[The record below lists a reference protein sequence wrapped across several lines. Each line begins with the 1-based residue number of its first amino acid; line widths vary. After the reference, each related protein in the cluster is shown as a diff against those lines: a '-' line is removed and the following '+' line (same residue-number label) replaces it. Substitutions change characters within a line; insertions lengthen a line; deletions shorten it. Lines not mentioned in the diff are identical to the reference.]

1 MFEKAY
7 MFSNTIKDFQKRG
20 IFLLAALYGFGHSQY
35 MVTMLVAQPPL
46 LHFLRN
52 LNKSIA
58 AFQMLH
64 FVQTEKRHKERNRGQ
79 RGDQRGKDSERE
91 RTENVIVGYNVVTY
105 MFLLPQSIKLECH
118 NAMCIM
124 HV

>member
-1 MFEKAY
+1 
-7 MFSNTIKDFQKRG
+7 
-20 IFLLAALYGFGHSQY
+20 

-91 RTENVIVGYNVVTY
+91 RTENVIVSPLMV
-105 MFLLPQSIKLECH
+105 P
-118 NAMCIM
+118 
-124 HV
+124 